1 MRLLPV
7 CDEEEVQL
15 ADTRAL
21 RSFATEVHLPI
32 LRQAGQAVT
41 CSGSDSI
48 SSPVHLPVL
57 PQAGQAVTCSGT
69 DSISSPASSATS
81 RSGSHVFWYR
91 YRFDPFTCQ
100 FCDKQVRQSHVLV
113 SIRSSRC
120 SVFLGSGIRCFFG
133 PWNRIRDP
141 R

>member
-69 DSISSPASSATS
+69 GTDSIRSPASSATS
-81 RSGSHVFWYR
+81 RSGSRMFWFRFGHLAVVFFWAAG
-91 YRFDPFTCQ
+91 FG
-100 FCDKQVRQSHVLV
+100 
-113 SIRSSRC
+113 
-120 SVFLGSGIRCFFG
+120 VFLAPGIGSGIPDKKFSGSQC
-133 PWNRIRDP
+133 NL
-141 R
+141 